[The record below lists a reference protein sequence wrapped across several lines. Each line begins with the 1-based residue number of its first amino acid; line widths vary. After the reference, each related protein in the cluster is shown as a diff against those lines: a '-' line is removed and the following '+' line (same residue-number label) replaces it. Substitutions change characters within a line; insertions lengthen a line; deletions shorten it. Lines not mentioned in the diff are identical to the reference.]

1 MVLILTPYSIYIVRI
16 SLIVGQ
22 PTIPTAIYIYNLK
35 YDRYLSSFNEKNSC
49 VLPSPLK
56 GRCVLWLH
64 EKEWTY
70 LTVFFIAVTII
81 HYYLSIWFVILL
93 LYYISNVFVLQIL
106 LRQKYH
112 DESARETIR
121 VQVRLPWIDDGL
133 SDPSW
138 CHVGGVSIESR
149 YRRELSSSS
158 YTSYSSSVSDR
169 TIEFATS
176 IGTSTT
182 PSATTATSA
191 TLLLALPQILS
202 TNVA

>member
-49 VLPSPLK
+49 VLPSLLK

-64 EKEWTY
+64 EKELTY
-70 LTVFFIAVTII
+70 LTVFIAITII
-81 HYYLSIWFVILL
+81 HYYLSIWFIILL
-93 LYYISNVFVLQIL
+93 LYYISNVFVSQIL

-112 DESARETIR
+112 DESTRETIR

-133 SDPSW
+133 SDSSW
-138 CHVGGVSIESR
+138 CHFGGISIESR

-158 YTSYSSSVSDR
+158 YASYSSSVSDR

-182 PSATTATSA
+182 ASTTTATSA